1 MHDNLDAHE
10 YDPLGGGDGDYGTRR
25 SRSHRTL
32 RSHVPKVAFFTAG
45 LILGCLLWA
54 NFSSVDSGTIARMRA
69 PDSTATVLSQTP
81 NKIDIANEI
90 KDEHASHSEMLAK
103 LNLIINE
110 FRHNAPQVP
119 LPVNH
124 IEPEIAN
131 PQPKTPPTHH
141 EDTIV
146 PPPPPPKLTPPPPQ
160 TNNAGTP
167 HQVFF
172 LNTSK
177 CGGEPIDLGYNA
189 IGLHH
194 AIHKDFDPSSATS
207 SGRLA
212 TVAWGPG
219 LKMMTHGDT
228 DLISKHLLTSGVWEP
243 DNMQVFM
250 SLAIHFKQLGKPLTV
265 LDIGSNIGTFGLISA
280 SYGHRVIMFEPMPQN
295 VERVCESVQLNGFGG
310 HVTVVQAA
318 VSDTHS
324 ELFMDPVLDNLGAS
338 RAHTGGGGIKVPVVV
353 IDDIWPALKVSPD
366 DHLFVKIDVEG
377 MDYYVTSGAKHVLS
391 LPNVVGI
398 AIEHAHQTA
407 PNITLRTQRLQELS
421 AAGNFKV
428 YCCVYCYDIV
438 KEHGRCKPVDI
449 STEESVKAA
458 GVELLMI
465 KDEYFPIVDRFD
477 CRGKDHATC
486 HPPLP
491 AV

>member
-1 MHDNLDAHE
+1 MMDNDEMH
-10 YDPLGGGDGDYGTRR
+10 PLGGGLGDYGARR
-25 SRSHRTL
+25 SHHHHPRSNQKMI
-32 RSHVPKVAFFTAG
+32 VFVVAG
-45 LILGCLLWA
+45 LVLGSVLLFNVSSDKTWA
-54 NFSSVDSGTIARMRA
+54 VAQLQA
-69 PDSTATVLSQTP
+69 HDSTSTTP
-81 NKIDIANEI
+81 IHEI
-90 KDEHASHSEMLAK
+90 GDEAASVSYSELLAK
-103 LNLIINE
+103 LDLITNLLQQK
-110 FRHNAPQVP
+110 PQQQP
-119 LPVNH
+119 QPQAADLSNTH
-124 IEPEIAN
+124 
-131 PQPKTPPTHH
+131 PQPKTLPTHH

-146 PPPPPPKLTPPPPQ
+146 PPPPKLTPPPPQ

-265 LDIGSNIGTFGLISA
+265 LDIGSNIGTFGLVSA

-324 ELFMDPVLDNLGAS
+324 ELFMNPVSDNLGAS
-338 RAHTGGGGIKVPVVV
+338 RAQTGGKGIKVPVVV

-366 DHLFVKIDVEG
+366 DHVFVKIDVEG
-377 MDYYVTSGAKHVLS
+377 MDYHVTSGAKHVLS

-398 AIEHAHQTA
+398 SIEHSQTA
-407 PNITLRTQRLQELS
+407 PNITLRTQRLQDIS

-458 GVELLMI
+458 GAELLMI

-477 CRGKDHATC
+477 CRGKDYATC

-491 AV
+491 AA